1 MAATRAVVTPAAQ
14 LAAALHLLVVK
25 IQGPIL
31 LPAKDGWMWIRK
43 ANKKSQFLPAPVDAH
58 IHGIKPMLPK

>member
-31 LPAKDGWMWIRK
+31 LPAKDGWMD
-43 ANKKSQFLPAPVDAH
+43 VD
-58 IHGIKPMLPK
+58 